1 MLGTNRKQPKN
12 SEEANDEM
20 MLEAS
25 NDSDRTVTDQ
35 ISNTMEII
43 SKIIDANVQAESP
56 EDQFF
61 AIDGKMLD
69 RRESYRYSKKSQN

>member
-1 MLGTNRKQPKN
+1 
-12 SEEANDEM
+12 
-20 MLEAS
+20 
-25 NDSDRTVTDQ
+25 
-35 ISNTMEII
+35 MEII

-69 RRESYRYSKKSQN
+69 RRESYRYSKKS